1 MAFRFAL
8 AGDVHLVFEFFFFA
22 FAEGGLG
29 KFVELELEKIL
40 LRGEVFR
47 PGLRLVYLGKRRVP
61 GVPRAGI
68 SGEEFGVAC
77 VIVEHL
83 GMRAYVA

>member
-1 MAFRFAL
+1 MRNLRGERAHLGLQGLHLVQKTVVAAEESLNFVDAVAFRFAL

-40 LRGEVFR
+40 
-47 PGLRLVYLGKRRVP
+47 RLSVL
-61 GVPRAGI
+61 
-68 SGEEFGVAC
+68 F
-77 VIVEHL
+77 
-83 GMRAYVA
+83 